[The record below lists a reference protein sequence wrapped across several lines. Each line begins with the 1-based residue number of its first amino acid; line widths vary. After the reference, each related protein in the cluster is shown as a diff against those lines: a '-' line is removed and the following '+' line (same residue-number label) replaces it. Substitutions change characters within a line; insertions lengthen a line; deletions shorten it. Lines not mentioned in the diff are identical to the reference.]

1 MSNSLV
7 DIGKRIGAGKL
18 GWRPIILLLIARF
31 ALALVLQPV
40 LALTLFR
47 GVPDPWGEAG
57 RFWPVWLVAIDLAT
71 LWLLIRATRREG
83 MAFADLF
90 TFTRRLFL
98 RDLVIAA
105 VLTVIF
111 LPLMQFGAA
120 LSADLFYAGA
130 PPPAP
135 PPLPIW
141 AFVFAL
147 TFGAL
152 SAALAEAALYAGYAL
167 PRIEAMTG
175 SPLAALGI
183 VVAYWMLQQIA
194 LPLDP
199 EPAAVGSRFFA
210 PMLVAIAA
218 ALAYLRLRR
227 LLPIIIGLSAA
238 HAAQAWFAQGF

>member
-1 MSNSLV
+1 MSNGLV
-7 DIGKRIGAGKL
+7 DIGKRISAGKL
-18 GWRPIILLLIARF
+18 GWRPIILLLVARF
-31 ALALVLQPV
+31 VLALALQPL
-40 LALTLFR
+40 LAFTLFSPS
-47 GVPDPWGEAG
+47 PDPWTEAG

-71 LWLLIRATRREG
+71 FLLLIAACRREG

-90 TFTRRLFL
+90 GFTRRLFV
-98 RDLVIAA
+98 RDLVIGA

-111 LPLMQFGAA
+111 LPLTQFGGAF
-120 LSADLFYAGA
+120 SADLFYEGA

-135 PPLPIW
+135 PPLPFW
-141 AFVFAL
+141 AFAFAL

-152 SAALAEAALYAGYAL
+152 SAAVAESALYAGFAL

-175 SPLAALGI
+175 SPLAALGL
-183 VVAYWMLQQIA
+183 VVAYWMLQQIV

-199 EPAAVGSRFFA
+199 EPAAVGTRFFA

-227 LLPIIIGLSAA
+227 LLPIIIGLGAA
-238 HAAQAWFAQGF
+238 HAAQAWLAQGL